1 MGSFTGGGGGIAMG
15 FADGAEDAPPV
26 DGSARA
32 TAGTEAKSART
43 SVSFRI
49 DTQ

>member
-1 MGSFTGGGGGIAMG
+1 MGSLTGGGGGIAMG
-15 FADGAEDAPPV
+15 FAEGAEDAPLG

-32 TAGTEAKSART
+32 TVGTEAKSART
-43 SVSFRI
+43 SVTFRI